1 MEFNH
6 ASSFFAASSLISGAV
21 SSRVQS
27 TLKQLKQ
34 QFRLNRA
41 FIPWDKTVYMG
52 KLKTLAL
59 DPRTRTTT
67 RMRLNLIFFSRILKN
82 KQNRKHHCTFFITRK
97 VSTVIFIEG
106 CYIVSP
112 LPIGK

>member
-34 QFRLNRA
+34 QIRLNRA
-41 FIPWDKTVYMG
+41 FIPWDKTVYMR

-59 DPRTRTTT
+59 DPRTR
-67 RMRLNLIFFSRILKN
+67 
-82 KQNRKHHCTFFITRK
+82 KHHCTFFAPEKLARLFLLTD
-97 VSTVIFIEG
+97 VT
-106 CYIVSP
+106 
-112 LPIGK
+112 L